1 MPAIVIITPVDTVT
15 LRTRWFPVSVM
26 YILPILQKKLSQK
39 LLYICKTNVIPDES
53 IPTLCGLFN
62 AADVA

>member
-1 MPAIVIITPVDTVT
+1 MILSISYVYIT
-15 LRTRWFPVSVM
+15 
-26 YILPILQKKLSQK
+26 YIAKEILNQK
-39 LLYICKTNVIPDES
+39 LLYICKIKVIPDES